1 MAICS
6 KCKTGFDS
14 NLGRCPKCNSI
25 YDPRAKKV
33 NWSFTT
39 NFTNFSFFFFLGI
52 WLLAIGLPLLA
63 VVLFQFTNDRF
74 SSNTSIFE
82 SISVVDAAIVTLY
95 IGIICWS
102 YADAN
107 KRGKP
112 GILVAFL
119 IAIAPIFGL
128 LLWLIFRPSIDS

>member
-14 NLGRCPKCNSI
+14 NLGRCPKCNSV
-25 YDPRAKKV
+25 YDPGAKKV
-33 NWSFTT
+33 NWSFRL
-39 NFTNFSFFFFLGI
+39 NFSFFFFLGI

-63 VVLFQFTNDRF
+63 IALPQFVGTILSFALEFRF
-74 SSNTSIFE
+74 TTSI
-82 SISVVDAAIVTLY
+82 AILLY
-95 IGIICWS
+95 FGIICWS

>member
-1 MAICS
+1 M
-6 KCKTGFDS
+6 
-14 NLGRCPKCNSI
+14 
-25 YDPRAKKV
+25 
-33 NWSFTT
+33 
-39 NFTNFSFFFFLGI
+39 
-52 WLLAIGLPLLA
+52 AIGLPLLA
-63 VVLFQFTNDRF
+63 VMLFQFTNDRF

-119 IAIAPIFGL
+119 IAIAPVLGL
-128 LLWLIFRPSIDS
+128 ILWVIFRLPVNS